1 MSRDPIG
8 SNKHIKYINSLSL
21 ALRLEHAF
29 FVRANISDRGMFPE
43 SESDEEGG
51 RMDLRKSLTLI
62 LDIGS

>member
-1 MSRDPIG
+1 M
-8 SNKHIKYINSLSL
+8 YINSLSL
-21 ALRLEHAF
+21 ASRLERAF

-51 RMDLRKSLTLI
+51 RMDLWMSLCLI